1 MSDIFKM
8 YVDASA
14 AVIKGA
20 AKAGM
25 KAGNALGHA
34 ASNAA
39 SDYCAA
45 RGARRGILA
54 PGDPPPPPSAGDSY
68 YDFRGVL
75 SLRKVPP
82 EYQTAEFPLGRYIDP
97 AKGPGRPIGL
107 PANVL
112 ETHAAVVAPSGSGKT
127 TSIIVPWIVAG
138 LRAGWSVVAID
149 AKGDLANVV
158 EQTVRASGRPIG
170 VPVRTLDYTNPGI
183 SAKWNWCAELDS
195 DEAISSAVDA
205 IAGKECPEHTAKT
218 FWLRDKRIL
227 RGLFEMVMASPRRDQ
242 VTAELLLKI
251 LQDQDKLAKNL
262 QRYPSSPANGSLRSF
277 LQMYPDKYA
286 EEIADIENKL
296 DVLKTPKLKAV
307 TSQAGMRAGDVL
319 RTPTFVSVVAP
330 LHHGDMASMLSGL
343 FINQLL
349 FRAYARYTSPGGVPL
364 LLVLDEAAELKN
376 QVDFKSLLSV
386 ARAAKVAA
394 LIAVQ
399 DVTQFDDKSRSIV
412 FGNCGTLIYLPGT
425 THDSAKYL
433 SDQLGQHPVQ
443 TVSTAVGPAAN
454 GWGNQRTHSRQTT
467 MVPVLGEREIHDLP
481 FGRFAAVVRSRP
493 MADRPFLVDLT
504 LPQP

>member
-1 MSDIFKM
+1 MSDMLNDILKM
-8 YVDASA
+8 YMG
-14 AVIKGA
+14 VIKTS
-20 AKAGM
+20 AKVGM

-39 SDYCAA
+39 SDYAA
-45 RGARRGILA
+45 GRGARRGLLA
-54 PGDPPPPPSAGDSY
+54 PGDPPPNAGESY

-75 SLRKVPP
+75 SLKKVPP
-82 EYQTAEFPLGRYIDP
+82 EYQAAEFPLGRYIDP
-97 AKGPGRPIGL
+97 AKGPKQPIGL
-107 PANVL
+107 PSEAL
-112 ETHAAVVAPSGSGKT
+112 EKHAAVVAPSGSGKT

-149 AKGDLANVV
+149 AKGDLADCVKD
-158 EQTVRASGRPIG
+158 TVRASGQRLGIRPQ
-170 VPVRTLDYTNPGI
+170 VLDYTNPAT

-195 DEAISSAVDA
+195 DEAISNAVDA
-205 IAGKECPEHTAKT
+205 IAGKECPEHVAAT

-242 VTAELLLKI
+242 VTAELLLTI
-251 LQDQDKLAKNL
+251 LRDQDKLAKNL
-262 QRYPSSPANGSLRSF
+262 QRYPSSPANGRLKSL

-296 DVLKTPKLKAV
+296 DVLTTPKLKAV
-307 TSQAGMRAGDVL
+307 TGRAGMRAADVL
-319 RTPTFVSVVAP
+319 RSPSFVSVVAP

-349 FRAYARYTSPGGVPL
+349 FRAYDRYTNPGGVPL

-376 QVDFKSLLSV
+376 RVDFKSLLSV
-386 ARAAKVAA
+386 ARAARVAA
-394 LIAVQ
+394 LVAVQ

-425 THDSAKYL
+425 THESAKYL

-443 TVSTAVGPAAN
+443 TVSTSIGPAAN
-454 GWGNQRTHSRQTT
+454 GYGSQRTQSRQSA

-481 FGRFAAVVRSRP
+481 FGRYTAVVRSRP
-493 MADRPFLVDLT
+493 VTDLPFLVDLAQ
-504 LPQP
+504 PQP

>member
-1 MSDIFKM
+1 MSDMLDDILKM
-8 YVDASA
+8 YVGAL
-14 AVIKGA
+14 KGA
-20 AKAGM
+20 AKVGM
-25 KAGNALGHA
+25 KAGSAIGHA

-39 SDYCAA
+39 GDYSAG

-54 PGDPPPPPSAGDSY
+54 PGDPPPPPNSGDSY

-82 EYQTAEFPLGRYIDP
+82 EYQMAEFPLGRYIDP
-97 AKGPGRPIGL
+97 AKGPRQPIGL
-107 PANVL
+107 PAGAL

-149 AKGDLANVV
+149 AKGDLADRVRG
-158 EQTVRASGRPIG
+158 TVRASGQRLG
-170 VPVRTLDYTNPGI
+170 VPMRVFDYTNPAT
-183 SAKWNWCAELDS
+183 SVKWNWCAELDS
-195 DEAISSAVDA
+195 DEAISFAVDA

-227 RGLFEMVMASPRRDQ
+227 RGLFEMVMASPRRDL
-242 VTAELLLKI
+242 VTAELLLNI
-251 LQDQDKLAKNL
+251 LRDQDKLAKNL
-262 QRYPSSPANGSLRSF
+262 QRYPSSPATGSLKSF

-296 DVLKTPKLKAV
+296 DVLTTPKLKAV
-307 TSQAGMRAGDVL
+307 TSQAGLRAGDVL

-349 FRAYARYTSPGGVPL
+349 FRAYDRYTHPGGVPL

-386 ARAAKVAA
+386 GRAAQVAV

-399 DVTQFDDKSRSIV
+399 DVTQFDDKTRSII
-412 FGNCGTLIYLPGT
+412 FGNCGTLVYLPGT
-425 THDSAKYL
+425 THESAKYL

-443 TVSTAVGPAAN
+443 TASTSVGPAAN
-454 GWGNQRTHSRQTT
+454 GYGNQRTQSRQTA
-467 MVPVLGEREIHDLP
+467 MVPLLGEREIHDVP

-493 MADRPFLVDLT
+493 VADRPFLVDLAQ
-504 LPQP
+504 PQP

>member
-20 AKAGM
+20 AKVGM
-25 KAGNALGHA
+25 KAGQAFGHA

-39 SDYCAA
+39 SDYSAG

-54 PGDPPPPPSAGDSY
+54 PGDPPPPPNAGDSY

-82 EYQTAEFPLGRYIDP
+82 EYQTAEFPLGWYVDP
-97 AKGPGRPIGL
+97 AKGPRQRIGL
-107 PANVL
+107 PSGAL

-127 TSIIVPWIVAG
+127 TSIIVPWIVAA
-138 LRAGWSVVAID
+138 LRVGWSVVAID
-149 AKGDLANVV
+149 AKGDLADRVK
-158 EQTVRASGRPIG
+158 ETVRASGQRLG
-170 VPVRTLDYTNPGI
+170 VPIRALDYTNPA
-183 SAKWNWCAELDS
+183 SSVTWNWCAELDS
-195 DEAISSAVDA
+195 DEAVSSAVDA

-227 RGLFEMVMASPRRDQ
+227 RGLFEMVMTSPRRDQ
-242 VTAELLLKI
+242 VTAQLLLNV
-251 LQDQDKLAKNL
+251 LRDQDKLARNL
-262 QRYPSSPANGSLRSF
+262 KRYPASAASGRLSSL
-277 LQMYPDKYA
+277 LQLYPDKYA

-296 DVLKTPKLKAV
+296 DVLTTSKLKAV
-307 TSQAGMRAGDVL
+307 TGQAGMRAGDVL
-319 RTPTFVSVVAP
+319 RTPAFVSVVAP

-349 FRAYARYTSPGGVPL
+349 FRAYDRYTNPGGVPL

-376 QVDFKSLLSV
+376 RVDFKSLLSV
-386 ARAAKVAA
+386 ARAAQVAA

-399 DVTQFDDKSRSIV
+399 DVTQFDDKSRSII

-425 THDSAKYL
+425 THESAKYL
-433 SDQLGQHPVQ
+433 SDQLGQHPVR
-443 TVSTAVGPAAN
+443 TASTSVGPAAS
-454 GWGNQRTHSRQTT
+454 GWGNQRTQSRQTT
-467 MVPVLGEREIHDLP
+467 MMPVLGEREIHDLP
-481 FGRFAAVVRSRP
+481 FGQFSAVVRSRP
-493 MADRPFLVDLT
+493 MADRPFLVDLA
-504 LPQP
+504 QPPP

>member
-25 KAGNALGHA
+25 KAGNALSH
-34 ASNAA
+34 AA
-39 SDYCAA
+39 SDYSAG

-54 PGDPPPPPSAGDSY
+54 PGDPPPPPNAGGSY

-82 EYQTAEFPLGRYIDP
+82 EYQAAEFPLGRYVDA
-97 AKGPGRPIGL
+97 AKGPRQSIGL
-107 PANVL
+107 PSGAL
-112 ETHAAVVAPSGSGKT
+112 ETHAAVVAPTGSGKT

-149 AKGDLANVV
+149 AKGDLADGVRS
-158 EQTVRASGRPIG
+158 TVRASGQRLG
-170 VPVRTLDYTNPGI
+170 VPIRVLDYTSPAT

-227 RGLFEMVMASPRRDQ
+227 RGLFEIVMASPRRDR
-242 VTAELLLKI
+242 VTAELLLNI
-251 LQDQDKLAKNL
+251 LRNQDKLDKNL
-262 QRYPSSPANGSLRSF
+262 QRYPGSPASGRLKSL

-296 DVLKTPKLKAV
+296 DVLTTPRLKAV
-307 TSQAGMRAGDVL
+307 TGQAGMRAGDVL
-319 RTPTFVSVVAP
+319 RAPSFVSVVAP

-343 FINQLL
+343 FINQVL
-349 FRAYARYTSPGGVPL
+349 FRAYDRYTNPGGVPL

-376 QVDFKSLLSV
+376 RVDFKSLLSV
-386 ARAAKVAA
+386 ARAAQVAA

-399 DVTQFDDKSRSIV
+399 DVTQFDDKSRSVV

-425 THDSAKYL
+425 TYDSAKYL
-433 SDQLGQHPVQ
+433 SDQLGQHPVP
-443 TVSTAVGPAAN
+443 TASTAVGPAAN
-454 GWGNQRTHSRQTT
+454 GWGHQRTQTFQT
-467 MVPVLGEREIHDLP
+467 SMAPVLGTREIRDLP
-481 FGRFAAVVRSRP
+481 FGRFAAVVHSRP
-493 MADRPFLVDLT
+493 VHDKPFLVDLAQ
-504 LPQP
+504 PQP

>member
-1 MSDIFKM
+1 MSDIADDILKM
-8 YVDASA
+8 YVG
-14 AVIKGA
+14 VIKGA
-20 AKAGM
+20 AKVGM
-25 KAGNALGHA
+25 KAGNALGQA

-39 SDYCAA
+39 SDYSAG

-54 PGDPPPPPSAGDSY
+54 PGDPPPPPNAGDSY

-75 SLRKVPP
+75 SLRKIPP
-82 EYQTAEFPLGRYIDP
+82 EYQTAEFPLGRYVDP
-97 AKGPGRPIGL
+97 ARGPRQPIGL
-107 PANVL
+107 PASAL
-112 ETHAAVVAPSGSGKT
+112 ETHAAVVAPTGSGKT

-149 AKGDLANVV
+149 AKGDLADRVKK
-158 EQTVRASGRPIG
+158 TVRASGQRLGIHPQ
-170 VPVRTLDYTNPGI
+170 VLDYTNPAT
-183 SAKWNWCAELDS
+183 SARWNWCSELDS

-227 RGLFEMVMASPRRDQ
+227 RGLFELVMASPRRDQ
-242 VTAELLLKI
+242 VTAELLLNV
-251 LQDQDKLAKNL
+251 LRDQDKLAKNL
-262 QRYPSSPANGSLRSF
+262 QRYPSSPANGRLKGL

-296 DVLKTPKLKAV
+296 DVLTTPKLKAV
-307 TSQAGMRAGDVL
+307 TGQAGIRAADVL
-319 RTPTFVSVVAP
+319 RAPSFVSVVAP

-349 FRAYARYTSPGGVPL
+349 FRAYDRYAHPGGVPL

-386 ARAAKVAA
+386 ARAAQVAA
-394 LIAVQ
+394 LIVVQ
-399 DVTQFDDKSRSIV
+399 DVTQFDDKIRSVV

-443 TVSTAVGPAAN
+443 TTSTSVGPAAN
-454 GWGNQRTHSRQTT
+454 GLGNHRTQSRQST

-481 FGRFAAVVRSRP
+481 FGQFAAVVRSRP
-493 MADRPFLVDLT
+493 VADRPFLVDLT
-504 LPQP
+504 QPQP

>member
-1 MSDIFKM
+1 MSDLFKM

-25 KAGNALGHA
+25 KAGSALGRT

-39 SDYCAA
+39 SDYSAG

-54 PGDPPPPPSAGDSY
+54 PGDPPPPPNAGGSY
-68 YDFRGVL
+68 YDFRGVARL
-75 SLRKVPP
+75 GKVPP
-82 EYQTAEFPLGRYIDP
+82 EYQAAEFPLGRYVDP
-97 AKGPGRPIGL
+97 AKGPRQPIGL
-107 PANVL
+107 PSEAL
-112 ETHAAVVAPSGSGKT
+112 QTHAAVVAPTGSGKT

-149 AKGDLANVV
+149 AKGDLADCVRN
-158 EQTVRASGRPIG
+158 TVRASGPRLG
-170 VPVRTLDYTNPGI
+170 VPVRVLDYTNPAT
-183 SAKWNWCAELDS
+183 SATWNWCSELDS
-195 DEAISSAVDA
+195 DEAISSAVEA

-218 FWLRDKRIL
+218 FWLRDKRVL

-242 VTAELLLKI
+242 VTAELLLNI
-251 LQDQDKLAKNL
+251 LRDQDKLGKNL
-262 QRYPSSPANGSLRSF
+262 QRYPGSPASGRLKSL

-296 DVLKTPKLKAV
+296 DVLTTPRLKAV
-307 TSQAGMRAGDVL
+307 TGHAGMRAADVL
-319 RTPTFVSVVAP
+319 RAPGFVSVVAP

-343 FINQLL
+343 FINQVL
-349 FRAYARYTSPGGVPL
+349 FRAYARYTNPGGVPL

-376 QVDFKSLLSV
+376 RVDFKSLLSV
-386 ARAAKVAA
+386 ARAAQVAA

-399 DVTQFDDKSRSIV
+399 DVTQFDDKSRSVV

-425 THDSAKYL
+425 TYDSAKYL

-443 TVSTAVGPAAN
+443 TASTAVGPAAK
-454 GWGNQRTHSRQTT
+454 GWGNQRTQTFQT
-467 MVPVLGEREIHDLP
+467 AMAPVLGTREIRDLP
-481 FGRFAAVVRSRP
+481 FGRFAAVVHSRP
-493 MADRPFLVDLT
+493 MTDRPFLVDLAQ
-504 LPQP
+504 PQP